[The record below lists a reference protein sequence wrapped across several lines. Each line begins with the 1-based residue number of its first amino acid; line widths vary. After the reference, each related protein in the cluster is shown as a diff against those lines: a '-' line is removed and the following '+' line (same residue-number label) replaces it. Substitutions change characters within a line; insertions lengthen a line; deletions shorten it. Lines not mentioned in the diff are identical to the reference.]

1 MQEIALLIPIFAILG
16 TFVSISLFIY
26 VYFTS
31 RHKQRMALLEYG
43 KDASVFNRHKENTP
57 RPFAAL
63 KAGLVLVAIGV
74 GILIAYFLTQLGLPE
89 YVAFLSM
96 IPMFSGLG
104 MLFFYRIAKNKQL
117 EYEL

>member
-1 MQEIALLIPIFAILG
+1 MQEIALLIPIFAVLG
-16 TFVSISLFIY
+16 TFVSISIFIY
-26 VYFTS
+26 LYFTS

-43 KDASVFNRHKENTP
+43 KDASIFHRNRENSP

-74 GILIAYFLTQLGLPE
+74 GILVGYFLTQLGLPE
-89 YVAFLSM
+89 YVAFVAM
-96 IPMFSGLG
+96 IPLFSGFGL
-104 MLFFYRIAKNKQL
+104 LFFYRIAKNKQV